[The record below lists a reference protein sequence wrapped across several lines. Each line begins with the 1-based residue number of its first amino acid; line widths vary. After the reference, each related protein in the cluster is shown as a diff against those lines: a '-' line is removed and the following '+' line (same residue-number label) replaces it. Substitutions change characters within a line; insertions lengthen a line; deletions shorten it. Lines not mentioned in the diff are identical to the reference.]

1 MNPAQIPLK
10 GAQAGQPSFADFDR
24 RIALS
29 FGVLILALMVIVLL
43 AGGLYYRDIAKREQE
58 KLSTLVSQILSRS
71 VNRISFSGK
80 YHARLLLE
88 EIAQDEPGILY
99 IHVADKQGNVLAS
112 SESARNDTQLD
123 RGAFEAARTV
133 LSGRPQQIRKLEI
146 NGEAIR
152 EITVPYLSG
161 LDNDVSGVIQVG
173 LFDHQH
179 SDIQRQGLIF
189 IGTLVLMLMLIG
201 IGVTRLISQRFGRPV
216 IHLANDL
223 SATLQA
229 IPDLMFELDEDGRY
243 HNVMATRERLLAAP
257 RELLLGRTVREV
269 LPEKA
274 ANSVMDALKLAEQ
287 NGSAY
292 GQEIEL
298 TLEDG
303 RKWFE
308 LSVAKKAVAP
318 GELQR
323 YIVLSRDITD
333 RVRAIEE
340 IHILAFYDPLTKLP
354 NRRLL
359 HDRLQQAQAASARDG
374 YYGAV
379 VFLDLDHFK
388 TLNDTKGHDL
398 GDLLLQKVAQR
409 LQDGVRDGDT
419 VARLGGDEFVVVL
432 ESLNIDAD
440 EAATHAALVAEKLRV
455 ALHQPYQLNEQE
467 YHSAASIGVVLFK
480 GYQQRVEDLLKHADT
495 ALYQAKS
502 GGRNTIRFFDPDMQ
516 ADLEAR
522 TEMMGNLRRALEQNQ
537 FHLHYQIQV
546 NTARKIVGAEALLR
560 WESPEHGAVSPAQFI
575 PLAEESGLIVPI
587 GLWVLHTVCMQIK
600 AWSADPAT
608 SNLQIAVNVSARQFR
623 QSDFIQQVGQVL
635 SDTGITPKNLKIELT
650 ESLVLDNVND
660 SIAKMRALKAMG
672 IGLSMDDFGTG
683 YSSLAYLKQFPLDQL
698 KIDQSFVRDVVAD
711 PNDAAIVKAIIT
723 MGLAF
728 GLNVIAEGVE
738 NDAQLEFLDRHGCH
752 VFQGYLF
759 SKPVKIEQFQALLE
773 LA

>member
-1 MNPAQIPLK
+1 
-10 GAQAGQPSFADFDR
+10 
-24 RIALS
+24 
-29 FGVLILALMVIVLL
+29 
-43 AGGLYYRDIAKREQE
+43 
-58 KLSTLVSQILSRS
+58 
-71 VNRISFSGK
+71 
-80 YHARLLLE
+80 
-88 EIAQDEPGILY
+88 
-99 IHVADKQGNVLAS
+99 
-112 SESARNDTQLD
+112 
-123 RGAFEAARTV
+123 
-133 LSGRPQQIRKLEI
+133 
-146 NGEAIR
+146 
-152 EITVPYLSG
+152 
-161 LDNDVSGVIQVG
+161 
-173 LFDHQH
+173 
-179 SDIQRQGLIF
+179 
-189 IGTLVLMLMLIG
+189 
-201 IGVTRLISQRFGRPV
+201 
-216 IHLANDL
+216 
-223 SATLQA
+223 
-229 IPDLMFELDEDGRY
+229 
-243 HNVMATRERLLAAP
+243 
-257 RELLLGRTVREV
+257 
-269 LPEKA
+269 
-274 ANSVMDALKLAEQ
+274 
-287 NGSAY
+287 
-292 GQEIEL
+292 
-298 TLEDG
+298 
-303 RKWFE
+303 
-308 LSVAKKAVAP
+308 
-318 GELQR
+318 
-323 YIVLSRDITD
+323 
-333 RVRAIEE
+333 
-340 IHILAFYDPLTKLP
+340 
-354 NRRLL
+354 L
-359 HDRLQQAQAASARDG
+359 HDRLQQAQAASVRDG

-432 ESLNIDAD
+432 ESLNTDAD
-440 EAATHAALVAEKLRV
+440 EAAAHAALVAEKLRV

-587 GLWVLHTVCMQIK
+587 GLWVLHTACMQIK
-600 AWSADPAT
+600 EWSADPAT
-608 SNLQIAVNVSARQFR
+608 SSLQIAVNVSARQFR
-623 QSDFIQQVGQVL
+623 QSDFIHQVGQVL
-635 SDTGITPKNLKIELT
+635 GATGVDPKNLKIELT

-660 SIAKMRALKAMG
+660 SITKMRALKAMG

-738 NDAQLEFLDRHGCH
+738 NDAQLEFLDQHGCH

-759 SKPVKIEQFQALLE
+759 SKPVKIEQFQALL
-773 LA
+773 AQA